1 MKEWVAVAGVDPD
14 AWRDLAEE
22 ACAFVGSRRA

>member
-1 MKEWVAVAGVDPD
+1 VAVAGVDPD